1 MISRNTD
8 EFENRLN
15 KIILLFLKN
24 ELIHEG
30 NILKNIS
37 TYDVSTYD
45 GKYKV
50 FEIKYNTGPSNC
62 RVNSKLITETISKY
76 TGFIKQRD
84 FWISVVF
91 E

>member
-1 MISRNTD
+1 MISRNTND
-8 EFENRLN
+8 FNNRLE

-24 ELIHEG
+24 ELIHGG
-30 NILKNIS
+30 NALKKVA

-50 FEIKYNTGPSNC
+50 FEIKYNVGPLNHKI
-62 RVNSKLITETISKY
+62 NSKLITETISKY